1 MATMYYIRDG
11 TPPNNI
17 THTEEISLD
26 FIKDHFE
33 DVDKKF
39 LSALSN
45 EPPVFNASEGA
56 ANQYSE
62 PRYVVLKIFE
72 KEIDSSEFDR
82 SGFYVL
88 ENVSPKLT

>member
-11 TPPNNI
+11 APPNNI
-17 THTEEISLD
+17 THTEEVSFD

-33 DVDKKF
+33 NVPKKF
-39 LSALSN
+39 LSSISS

-56 ANQYSE
+56 ANQYAE
-62 PRYVVLKIFE
+62 PRYVVLKILE
-72 KEIDSSEFDR
+72 KEIESSEFDR

>member
-11 TPPNNI
+11 APPNNI
-17 THTEEISLD
+17 THSEEISLD

-39 LSALSN
+39 LSSLSN
-45 EPPVFNASEGA
+45 EPPVFNASDGA
-56 ANQYSE
+56 ANQYSA

-72 KEIDSSEFDR
+72 KEIASSEFDR

>member
-11 TPPNNI
+11 APPNNI
-17 THTEEISLD
+17 THTKEISLN
-26 FIKDHFE
+26 FIKEHFE
-33 DVDKKF
+33 DVKKKF
-39 LSALSN
+39 LSSLSN

-56 ANQYSE
+56 ANQYSA

-72 KEIDSSEFDR
+72 KEIEFSEFDR